1 MKLYFTSFSQDGSMD
16 GCVRHQV
23 ANQFEHAEPQDCD
36 YVGLVITY
44 TDSWKFNRDEYES
57 LKHKPFVIF
66 DYTEYGWEHTS
77 VNHFY
82 GYNTNEFSFK
92 FNNTEYL
99 ALDEA
104 IKNANVKCY
113 FKRELPKGAS
123 SPFNTFPAEYPCIL
137 PQEDPVSFE
146 SYNARAIAIFFNW
159 GWSNPSRPNLHG
171 ALYSMAHELGYTIV
185 SHRDLLAGMQSDHP
199 GAFLVLSQ
207 FIPHYARMGM
217 DEILHLQR
225 SSKISVSLN
234 GCGVKCFRNAESP
247 INSVMA
253 IQENSL
259 EWTSEWNETNSII
272 LPNKE
277 NGMIDERESIKKM
290 ISILKQP
297 EELYQK
303 YLAGVENNRIYQ
315 AANYANELRTRIASN

>member
-1 MKLYFTSFSQDGSMD
+1 MD

-23 ANQFEHAEPQDCD
+23 ANQFEHAEPQNCD

-57 LKHKPFVIF
+57 VKHKPFVIF

-113 FKRELPKGAS
+113 FKRELPKGAN

-171 ALYSMAHELGYTIV
+171 ALYSMAQSLVI
-185 SHRDLLAGMQSDHP
+185 LLSATEIFWLVCSLITLVHFSYYPSLFHTMPEWEWMRYCTFKDPARS
-199 GAFLVLSQ
+199 AF
-207 FIPHYARMGM
+207 R
-217 DEILHLQR
+217 
-225 SSKISVSLN
+225 
-234 GCGVKCFRNAESP
+234 
-247 INSVMA
+247 
-253 IQENSL
+253 
-259 EWTSEWNETNSII
+259 
-272 LPNKE
+272 
-277 NGMIDERESIKKM
+277 
-290 ISILKQP
+290 
-297 EELYQK
+297 
-303 YLAGVENNRIYQ
+303 
-315 AANYANELRTRIASN
+315 